1 MIGAYVVV
9 LLGVAGYG
17 LFLARERRSLLQAL
31 APGENEIA
39 VDKQRAAEV

>member
-17 LFLARERRSLLQAL
+17 LHLARERQKLLRAL

-39 VDKQRAAEV
+39 VDKRRAAEV